1 MDRLIGNGPRLLPRP
16 TDEVGDTRGPAA
28 DEQTAGGLRV
38 EEQVASGEGHVVV
51 KLHRVKS
58 PA

>member
-1 MDRLIGNGPRLLPRP
+1 MDRLSGNRPRLLTRS

-28 DEQTAGGLRV
+28 DEQTARGLRV
-38 EEQVASGEGHVVV
+38 EEQIASGEGHVVV